1 MVVFEMRKGR
11 EGERKL
17 LVLFC
22 CDKFRGFMC
31 YFKLYLCISWIKR
44 KIEVRIRNL
53 GGTDL

>member
-11 EGERKL
+11 EGEKKL

-44 KIEVRIRNL
+44 KIEVRIFKNFFF
-53 GGTDL
+53 